1 MVDVIVDLIDEQVFI
16 FSLVFVDIL
25 TMYVY
30 FRSGFTLERT
40 RRARRSSGRNGF
52 RQSWLRWLLFQ
63 CSDPNILRI
72 LVTSGR
78 GKACEER
85 GRMAGWQLTDLGRP
99 LPLPLPHL
107 VGGRHPGRPEAF
119 AKLPEVGRGCQRDP
133 TIERLDCHKA

>member
-16 FSLVFVDIL
+16 FSLVFVDTL
-25 TMYVY
+25 TIYVC

-40 RRARRSSGRNGF
+40 RRARRSLGRNGF

-63 CSDPNILRI
+63 CFHPNILRI

-78 GKACEER
+78 GKASEEG
-85 GRMAGWQLTDLGRP
+85 GRMAGWQLTDLGGP
-99 LPLPLPHL
+99 LPLPLHHL
-107 VGGRHPGRPEAF
+107 LGGRHPGPPEAF
-119 AKLPEVGRGCQRDP
+119 AKLPEVGRGRQRDP